1 MKFPYLKILIT
12 FSLIATLIVIYFVL
26 VNTNLVE
33 LFENVE
39 LLTVKAQNLG
49 FFGPLLLIALMTL
62 AIVFSPLP
70 SAPIALAAGALY
82 GHSYGTIYI
91 VVGAEL
97 GAIIAFLIAR
107 IAGHELAS
115 QYLGSKFSL
124 GRFGSQNALTSI
136 VFISR
141 LIPFMSFDLVSYAA
155 GLTPIKFWRF
165 ASATL
170 LGLIPVSF
178 ALAHMGGEFI
188 TSDEKVKLMVI
199 VLLVGLL
206 TLAPLALNYIKKTVS
221 SRKLDNTE

>member
-1 MKFPYLKILIT
+1 MKILIT